1 MLAGY
6 YLIIMLYELI
16 IRLGEG
22 ITADLVWAVGA
33 VGATTSSGEARLW
46 TEEAMFT
53 ICGDL

>member
-1 MLAGY
+1 
-6 YLIIMLYELI
+6 MLYELI